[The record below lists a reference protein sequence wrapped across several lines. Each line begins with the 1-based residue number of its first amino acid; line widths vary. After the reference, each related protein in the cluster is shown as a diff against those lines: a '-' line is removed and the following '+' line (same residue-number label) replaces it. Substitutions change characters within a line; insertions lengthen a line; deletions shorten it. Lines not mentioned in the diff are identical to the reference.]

1 MESALRLRAVLHS
14 EAQPSDIFLH
24 YPHSVQDA
32 YSLRCVPQV
41 HGIVHDTV
49 QFVKRIISRELNAAT
64 DNPMV
69 FAEDDS
75 VVSAGNFHG
84 EYPAK
89 VCELTCFVVFPV
101 PVYTLQVERNLIRMS
116 GLG

>member
-69 FAEDDS
+69 FAEDDT

-89 VCELTCFVVFPV
+89 VCYPACAAVSSNSLKD
-101 PVYTLQVERNLIRMS
+101 S
-116 GLG
+116 A